1 MPIFTMRKITNR
13 EEQVIKTLM
22 TGTHPSKE
30 KKSRRPEF
38 ECPSCGNN
46 VTVRDYQQSK
56 IICESCGRVLKGEI
70 KDRGPE
76 WRAFDQ
82 EGREEKSRAG
92 PPSTETIHDKGLSTQ
107 IDYRDRDAK
116 GNKLSS
122 EKRSKIYRL
131 RKWHKRTRISGSTE
145 RNLAFAFSEMNRMG
159 SQLSLPT
166 NVQEIA
172 SKIYRGAVQEGL
184 IRGRSIEGC
193 CSAALYAACR
203 EAEVPRTLEE
213 VAEASR
219 VDKREIGRSY
229 RFIARELDIDLPPA
243 DPARYVAR
251 FGSQLN
257 ISGEAKVEAMEIIG
271 KAQEERLTSGKSPSG
286 TAAAA
291 IYIATLKCGERRTQ
305 REVANA
311 ADVTEV
317 TVRNRYSE
325 LAEELNEEIEVQ

>member
-1 MPIFTMRKITNR
+1 M
-13 EEQVIKTLM
+13 KTLM
-22 TGTHPSKE
+22 AGTHSSGE
-30 KKSRRPEF
+30 KKSKSSEV
-38 ECPSCGNN
+38 ECPGCGSS

-107 IDYRDRDAK
+107 IDYTDRDAR
-116 GNKLSS
+116 GNKLSP
-122 EKRSKIYRL
+122 EQRNKIYRL
-131 RKWHKRTRISGSTE
+131 RKWHKRTKVSGSTE
-145 RNLAFAFSEMNRMG
+145 RNLVFAFSEMNRMA
-159 SQLSLPT
+159 SQLSLPN

-172 SKIYRGAVQEGL
+172 SKIYRKAVQQDL

-193 CSAALYAACR
+193 SSAALYAACR
-203 EAEVPRTLEE
+203 KAEMPRTLQEI
-213 VAEASR
+213 AEASK

-229 RFIARELDIDLPPA
+229 RLIARELDIDLPLT

-251 FGSQLN
+251 FGSEVN
-257 ISGEAKVEAMEIIG
+257 VSGEAKVEAMEIIR
-271 KAQEERLTSGKSPSG
+271 KAQEERLTLGKSPSG

-291 IYIATLKCGERRTQ
+291 IYIAALKCGERRTQ
-305 REVANA
+305 REVAKV

-317 TVRNRYSE
+317 TVRNRYKKIV
-325 LAEELNEEIEVQ
+325 EELNEEIKV